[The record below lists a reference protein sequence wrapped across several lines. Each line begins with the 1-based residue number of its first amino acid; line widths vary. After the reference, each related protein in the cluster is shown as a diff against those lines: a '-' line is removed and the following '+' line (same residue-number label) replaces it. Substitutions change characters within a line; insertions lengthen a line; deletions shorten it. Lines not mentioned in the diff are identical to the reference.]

1 MKKLFLTGVSLLC
14 ALTLTFAQSN
24 PEEAAKQEVTTL
36 TSTLTLTE
44 DQSAEILPILVEGNK
59 AKEAIKSDAT
69 LSPELLSEALT
80 KQQST
85 TDAQVAD
92 KLTEEQKP
100 LFTTYVSERPKEEVA
115 PAPAAQPGMQ
125 PVEPAQP
132 TEPMQQ
138 PVEPTQ
144 QPAQPIQP

>member
-24 PEEAAKQEVTTL
+24 PEEAAKQEATTL
-36 TSTLTLTE
+36 TTALTLTE
-44 DQSAEILPILVEGNK
+44 DQSTEILPILVDGNK

-69 LSPELLSEALT
+69 LSPELLSEALN

-92 KLTEEQKP
+92 VLTDEQKP
-100 LFTTYVSERPKEEVA
+100 LFESYISQRPKEELPTPTVV
-115 PAPAAQPGMQ
+115 PSTQ

-132 TEPMQQ
+132 MQQ
-138 PVEPTQ
+138 PMEPTQ
-144 QPAQPIQP
+144 QPAQPAQPMQP

>member
-24 PEEAAKQEVTTL
+24 PEEAAKQETATL
-36 TSTLTLTE
+36 TTALTLTE
-44 DQSAEILPILVEGNK
+44 DQSAEILPILVDGNK

-69 LSPELLSEALT
+69 LSPELLSEALN

-85 TDAQVAD
+85 TDAQVAEA
-92 KLTEEQKP
+92 LTEEQKP
-100 LFTTYVSERPKEEVA
+100 LFESYISQRPKEQMPTPTVE
-115 PAPAAQPGMQ
+115 PGTQ

-132 TEPMQQ
+132 MQQ
-138 PVEPTQ
+138 PMEPTQ
-144 QPAQPIQP
+144 QPAQPMQP